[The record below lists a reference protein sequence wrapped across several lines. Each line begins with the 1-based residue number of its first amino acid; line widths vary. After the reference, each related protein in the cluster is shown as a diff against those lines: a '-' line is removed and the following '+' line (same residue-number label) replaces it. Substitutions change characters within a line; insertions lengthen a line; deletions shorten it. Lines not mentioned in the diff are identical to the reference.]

1 MTAESVITQLVFEH
15 SLRIRMRGETFE
27 AIKKQP
33 QALNQQPKSDAS
45 SIASTAAS
53 SGSQPSSSQSTL
65 VDHSNGQDPA
75 TKEDITTDQD
85 VDTEEEE
92 AELLLEEVEENA
104 HASSEKPKTSQLIGK
119 INSLVTTDLRDVMYL
134 QNMLNLR
141 KYYPHVIVMIFP

>member
-27 AIKKQP
+27 ATKKQP

-75 TKEDITTDQD
+75 TKEDITTDHD
-85 VDTEEEE
+85 VDAEEE

-104 HASSEKPKTSQLIGK
+104 HATSEKPKTSQLIGK

-141 KYYPHVIVMIFP
+141 KYYPHVIVMVFP